1 MLLDRYP
8 SVSSVLTAPRTG
20 ALTHLVG
27 GARPPGLTLDSVS
40 TEPESVTHPG
50 ARFGFPAHGPGSLS
64 GFGRRVLA
72 LVVDWLPA
80 AAVGYFLTTNPSLS
94 AIVIFAAVT
103 VISHSLFGRTL
114 GYAVAGLR
122 LVKIDGLRP
131 DPGRVLVR
139 TLLLCLV
146 VPAVVSDDDGRGLH
160 DKVVSTAVLTTR

>member
-8 SVSSVLTAPRTG
+8 SVSSVLTATRAG
-20 ALTHLVG
+20 GLTHLVG
-27 GARPPGLTLDSVS
+27 APEPPGLTLDSVS
-40 TEPESVTHPG
+40 TEPESVTHAG
-50 ARFGFPAHGPGSLS
+50 ARFGFPAHGPGSLAS
-64 GFGRRVLA
+64 FGRRILA

-80 AAVGYFLTTNPSLS
+80 AAAAYFLTTNPSLS
-94 AIVIFAAVT
+94 ALVIFAAVT
-103 VISHSLFGRTL
+103 IISHSLFGRTL

-146 VPAVVSDDDGRGLH
+146 IPAVVSDDDGRGLH
-160 DKVVSTAVLTTR
+160 DKVVSTAVVSTR